1 MVERLVDQITRGLRS
16 LDIQVALAKPLTDY
30 VNLLHKWN
38 KPYNLTA
45 VRRPEDMVIKHVLDS
60 LTLVPHLT
68 SSKRLCDVGTGAG
81 LPGVPLALCFP
92 DKAFVLLDSN
102 GKKTRFLH
110 QVRQQLNL
118 SNVTIVE
125 ERAEDYRPEQ
135 GFDVVMSR
143 AFADLNRMCNLTA
156 HLLDTEG
163 LWLAMKSQTVDT
175 EIADLSASVEISE
188 QIDLVVP
195 GLEEL
200 RQLVVL
206 RRCENKQ

>member
-81 LPGVPLALCFP
+81 LPGIPLALCFP

-195 GLEEL
+195 GLEGL

-206 RRCENKQ
+206 RRGENKQ

>member
-1 MVERLVDQITRGLRS
+1 MVECLVDRMTRGLKA
-16 LDIQVALAKPLTDY
+16 LDIQVALAEPLTDY

-38 KPYNLTA
+38 TPYNLTA
-45 VRRPEDMVIKHVLDS
+45 VRLPEDMVIKHVLDS

-81 LPGVPLALCFP
+81 LPGIPLALSFP
-92 DKAFVLLDSN
+92 DKEFVLLDSN
-102 GKKTRFLH
+102 GKKTRFLY
-110 QVRQQLNL
+110 QVRQQLRL
-118 SNVTIVE
+118 DNVSIVE
-125 ERAEDYRPEQ
+125 GRAETYQPDQ

-143 AFADLNRMCNLTA
+143 AFADLNRMCHLTA

-163 LWLAMKSQTVDT
+163 VWLAMKSQTADT
-175 EIADLSASVEISE
+175 ELADLSTSIEIRE

-195 GLEEL
+195 GLDEL

-206 RRCENKQ
+206 RRGENKK

>member
-1 MVERLVDQITRGLRS
+1 MAENVFDHMTRGLKA
-16 LDIQVALAKPLTDY
+16 LDMQVALAEPLTEY

-60 LTLVPHLT
+60 LTLVPYLG
-68 SSKRLCDVGTGAG
+68 SCKRLCDVGTGAG
-81 LPGVPLALCFP
+81 LPGIPLALCFP
-92 DKAFVLLDSN
+92 EKEFVLVDSN
-102 GKKTRFLH
+102 GKKTRFLF

-118 SNVTIVE
+118 NNVSIVE
-125 ERAEDYRPEQ
+125 GRTESYQPEQ
-135 GFDVVMSR
+135 RFDVVMSR
-143 AFADLNRMCNLTA
+143 AFADLNRMCDLTA

-163 LWLAMKSQTVDT
+163 VWLAMKSQTVDT
-175 EIADLSASVEISE
+175 EVANLDTSVEISE

-195 GLEEL
+195 GLEEV

-206 RRCENKQ
+206 RRGENKK

>member
-1 MVERLVDQITRGLRS
+1 MVECLVDQMTRGLKA
-16 LDIQVALAKPLTDY
+16 LDIQVALAEPLTDY

-38 KPYNLTA
+38 TPYNLTA

-68 SSKRLCDVGTGAG
+68 SFKRLCDVGTGAG
-81 LPGVPLALCFP
+81 LPGIPLALSFP
-92 DKAFVLLDSN
+92 DKEFVLLDSN
-102 GKKTRFLH
+102 GKKTRFLY
-110 QVRQQLNL
+110 QVRQQLRL
-118 SNVTIVE
+118 DNVNIVE
-125 ERAEDYRPEQ
+125 GRAETYQPDQ

-143 AFADLNRMCNLTA
+143 AFADLNRMCHLTA

-163 LWLAMKSQTVDT
+163 VWLAMKSQTVDT
-175 EIADLSASVEISE
+175 EIADLSSSIEISE

-195 GLEEL
+195 GLDEL

-206 RRCENKQ
+206 RRAENKK

>member
-81 LPGVPLALCFP
+81 LPGIPLALCFP

-175 EIADLSASVEISE
+175 EIADLSASIEISE

-195 GLEEL
+195 GLEGL

-206 RRCENKQ
+206 RRGENKQ

>member
-81 LPGVPLALCFP
+81 LPGIPLALCFP

-143 AFADLNRMCNLTA
+143 AFADLNRMCHLTA
-156 HLLDTEG
+156 HLLETEG
-163 LWLAMKSQTVDT
+163 VWLAMKSQTVDT
-175 EIADLSASVEISE
+175 EIADLVTSVEISE

-195 GLEEL
+195 GLDEQ

-206 RRCENKQ
+206 RCGENKK